1 MSRRAK
7 VLLAALLRESE
18 DIDYQIRMLDGLK
31 SRLEGFTSNLSP
43 DNLQSVH
50 KPHNDRIGAYTA
62 RIVDLEREIEL
73 RINKFTEKRNAI
85 TDVLL
90 QMKDDRHG
98 DLLYI
103 RYIEGEPWRDVAAAL
118 GVSVTWAY
126 TLHNRAL
133 KEFEQM
139 FYN

>member
-1 MSRRAK
+1 M
-7 VLLAALLRESE
+7 LLAALLRESE
-18 DIDYQIRMLDGLK
+18 EIDYQIRTLDGLK
-31 SRLEGFTSNLSP
+31 SRLQGFTSNLSP

-62 RIVDLEREIEL
+62 RIVDLEREIES
-73 RINKFTEKRNAI
+73 RIKTFTKKRQTI
-85 TDVLL
+85 TDVLQ
-90 QMKDDRHG
+90 QMTDGRHG
-98 DLLYI
+98 DLLHI
-103 RYIEGEPWRDVAAAL
+103 RYVEGEPWKDVAAAL
-118 GVSVTWAY
+118 GISVTWAY